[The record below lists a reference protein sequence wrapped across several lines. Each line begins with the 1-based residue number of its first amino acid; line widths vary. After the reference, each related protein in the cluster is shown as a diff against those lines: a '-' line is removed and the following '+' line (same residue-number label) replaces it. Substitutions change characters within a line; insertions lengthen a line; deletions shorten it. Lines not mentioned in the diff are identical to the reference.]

1 MRGWRSSRKIP
12 DASDEFRGEGGT
24 QTSIARSRG
33 ERFSPMSAHLSASD
47 IPRGFSFAATHC
59 GLKRS
64 RLDLGILISETP
76 ADAAAVFTTNRV
88 VAAPVVA
95 SREHLKKSRQRMR
108 GVIVNSGNANCCTH
122 EDGYPASIATTSRLA
137 DELGGTDASQ
147 LMVCSTGV
155 IGAPL
160 RVEKILSAVPQLVQ
174 SRNPEPGAF
183 EEFARAIMTTD
194 TRPKWAAAKCR
205 VAGKEARILGC
216 AKGSGMI
223 QPNMAT
229 MLSFLATDAAISA
242 PVLQKALRAAVA
254 STFNCIT
261 VDGDT
266 STNDTVALFANGQS
280 GAANIASASGAG
292 YKGFRGALERVCR
305 ALALS
310 VVEDGEGA
318 QRVIEIEVRG
328 AASDAAADRVARTI
342 ANSPLVKTA
351 FAGADPNWGRILAA
365 AGRSGVHFD
374 PGRTNIAI
382 GGVAVCRGGRE
393 MTFDEA
399 AAHEKMLAKSVHVR
413 IDLGPGRG
421 AARLWTCDFTQE
433 YVHINASYRT

>member
-1 MRGWRSSRKIP
+1 MPRLKSAGSTAKNNPR
-12 DASDEFRGEGGT
+12 T
-24 QTSIARSRG
+24 LSIREPHAA
-33 ERFSPMSAHLSASD
+33 MSAHLSASD
-47 IPRGFSFAATHC
+47 IPQGFSFAATQC

-64 RLDLGILISETP
+64 LLDLGILLSETP
-76 ADAAAVFTTNRV
+76 AAAAAVFTTNRV
-88 VAAPVVA
+88 VAAPVIA

-122 EDGYPASIATTSRLA
+122 EDGYPASIATTRRLA
-137 DELGGTDASQ
+137 EELGGADGSVFI
-147 LMVCSTGV
+147 VCSTGV

-160 RVEKILSAVPQLVQ
+160 RVEKILNAVPQLVQ
-174 SRNPEPGAF
+174 SRSADPGAF

-194 TRPKWAAAKCR
+194 TRPKWAAAKCGIG
-205 VAGKEARILGC
+205 GKEARILGC

-229 MLSFLATDAAISA
+229 MLSFIATDAAISA
-242 PVLQKALRAAVA
+242 PVLQQALRSAVGT
-254 STFNCIT
+254 TFNCIT

-280 GAANIASASGAG
+280 GAAKIGKAAGAD
-292 YKGFRGALERVCR
+292 YKNFCAALERVCCEL
-305 ALALS
+305 ALAI
-310 VVEDGEGA
+310 VADGEGA

-328 AASDAAADRVARTI
+328 ASSDAAADRIARTV

-365 AGRSGVHFD
+365 AGRAGVEFD
-374 PGRTNIAI
+374 PSHTNIWI
-382 GGVAVCRGGRE
+382 GGLAVCRGGRE
-393 MTFDEA
+393 VTFDEA
-399 AAHEKMLAKSVHVR
+399 AAHAKMMANSVHVR
-413 IDLGPGRG
+413 IDIGAGRG
-421 AARLWTCDFTQE
+421 AARIWTCDFTQE